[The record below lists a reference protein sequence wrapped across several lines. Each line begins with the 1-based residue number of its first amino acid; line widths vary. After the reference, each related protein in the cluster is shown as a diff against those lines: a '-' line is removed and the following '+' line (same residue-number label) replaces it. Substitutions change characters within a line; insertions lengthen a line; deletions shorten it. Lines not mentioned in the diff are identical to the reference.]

1 METDSLAS
9 SVLPTL
15 ENQTQDGLGS
25 TVPPDS
31 ESALRGGI
39 QIDGSTARI
48 CFDTFDL
55 AHYDLFL
62 NCKRLPEFQT
72 TYDWESDS
80 YTISTPARFL
90 PMLGIPAPATPAEK
104 LQIAAYLFD
113 YEQFIVK
120 QALKA
125 QRYAIYA
132 DCGLGKTAMFLEWAR
147 HVLAAIGRK
156 VLIFSPLQIIEQTC
170 DESTKF
176 YGDALLVKKLE
187 TRKELEEWLEAPG
200 CELAITNYDKMIP
213 GLLPQLRLLGGLI
226 CDESSILKSGG
237 GVIKWNLIKSAKG
250 IEYKLSCTAT
260 PAPNEVMEYASQ
272 AAFIEKLRT
281 ESDILWT
288 FFSRDKKGEWR
299 IKPHAR
305 EGFYR
310 FLASWSIYLR
320 NPKMYGWS
328 DNLASI
334 PPPVFH
340 EYDIDPTPEQID
352 EQNRI
357 YFEAGAGLLG
367 TQNIGVV
374 QRTKLSQ
381 IAKGFI
387 YEKTGKKTTVR
398 LIPSLKPARVADVAI
413 AEMKAGRQVLIWTV
427 FDEEGQLIAEE
438 LAARGIGSC
447 LLDGKVKQ
455 KDRISL
461 IEKFR
466 KGQLDILI
474 SKASLLGFG
483 MNFQCCTSMIFSGWD
498 DSYERFYQ
506 AVRRALRYGQ
516 TNTVHIHLPIIR
528 HLEGLVMENVLR
540 KKNSFEQDADEQ
552 EKYYLEALK
561 GLIAA

>member
-1 METDSLAS
+1 MVENCPSCKVHRSDENQNQDILGS
-9 SVLPTL
+9 SV
-15 ENQTQDGLGS
+15 
-25 TVPPDS
+25 PPGS
-31 ESALRGGI
+31 ESALREGI
-39 QIDGSTARI
+39 TVNNTTAHIR
-48 CFDTFDL
+48 FDTFDL

-62 NCKRLPEFQT
+62 KCKRLPEFQT
-72 TYDWESDS
+72 TYDWETDS
-80 YTISTPARFL
+80 YTITTPTRFL
-90 PMLGIPAPATPAEK
+90 PMLGVQTTATATVTLP
-104 LQIAAYLFD
+104 IAAYLFD

-120 QALKA
+120 QGLES

-132 DCGLGKTAMFLEWAR
+132 DCGLGKTAMFLEWSR
-147 HVLAAIGRK
+147 HVLAITGRK

-170 DESTKF
+170 DESRKF
-176 YGDALLVKKLE
+176 YGEGLPIRKLE
-187 TRKELEEWLEAPG
+187 TRKELEDWLEVPG
-200 CELAITNYDKMIP
+200 CELGITNYDKMIP
-213 GLLPQLRLLGGLI
+213 GLLPQLRLLGGLV
-226 CDESSILKSGG
+226 CDESSILKSG

-272 AAFIEKLRT
+272 AAFLEKLRT

-305 EGFYR
+305 DGFYR

-320 NPKMYGWS
+320 SPKVYGWT
-328 DNLASI
+328 DNLALI

-381 IAKGFI
+381 VAKGFI
-387 YEKTGKKTTVR
+387 YEKAGKKTKAR
-398 LIPSLKPARVADVAI
+398 LIPSLKPARVADIAI

-427 FDEEGQLIAEE
+427 FDEEGQLIADE
-438 LAARGIGSC
+438 LAARGVGSC
-447 LLDGKVKQ
+447 LLDGKVKPT
-455 KDRISL
+455 DRLLL

-466 KGQLDILI
+466 KGLLDILI

-506 AVRRALRYGQ
+506 AVRSSG
-516 TNTVHIHLPIIR
+516 T
-528 HLEGLVMENVLR
+528 
-540 KKNSFEQDADEQ
+540 
-552 EKYYLEALK
+552 LK
-561 GLIAA
+561 GW